1 MSCRVGAGEEG
12 WKFNSK
18 ISTVIV
24 TLRVEFGGFPKPL
37 RITFLSIDDFLFG
50 WKFNSIPLH
59 KLWHLFGFSSAFE
72 RLFYL
77 ILVSVVYS
85 TWFISIINVNVSIWE
100 IYGESA
106 EIKVD
111 CWLIFV
117 IEYSVV
123 WFVWTFEWFPNKMWW
138 YFDNLW
144 IFLTLIFVCKWVIS
158 WKLKINGDFRT
169 KNKI

>member
-1 MSCRVGAGEEG
+1 MTS
-12 WKFNSK
+12 F
-18 ISTVIV
+18 
-24 TLRVEFGGFPKPL
+24 LVE
-37 RITFLSIDDFLFG
+37 
-50 WKFNSIPLH
+50 NSISFHSTSSDIYLVFPA
-59 KLWHLFGFSSAFE
+59 HLKDFFN
-72 RLFYL
+72 L

-123 WFVWTFEWFPNKMWW
+123 WFVWKFEWFPNKMWW